1 MTAGQ
6 KVGIKLEAFPFAR
19 YGLIPGHVLG
29 VSPDAVDDEKLGPVY
44 VLRVALDRTRI
55 ARGDRSVPVTPGM
68 MVTADIVTGDRS
80 FFSYLTSPIDE
91 ARGTALRER

>member
-1 MTAGQ
+1 
-6 KVGIKLEAFPFAR
+6 
-19 YGLIPGHVLG
+19 VLG

-44 VLRVALDRTRI
+44 ILRVALDRTSI
-55 ARGDRSVPVTPGM
+55 SRGDRTVPVTPGM

-91 ARGTALRER
+91 ARTSALRER